1 MLNMIYARGQR
12 SRALF
17 FSILMVVIVFMAIL
31 GMAYSS
37 YEAKVK
43 LEPYSISAFSL
54 NGYSLQSIYIEVHS
68 SAPISLCITDTAGLD
83 ALYSGGKPLCYF
95 YRPSVTDVETLWRFP
110 SSGEFYIVLISWDK
124 GAEVWVSLRSGP
136 IVW

>member
-1 MLNMIYARGQR
+1 MFNVFYGKGRR

-17 FSILMVVIVFMAIL
+17 FSLLVVVIVSMVIL

-43 LEPYSISAFSL
+43 LEPYSASAFSL
-54 NGYSLQSIYIEVHS
+54 SGYLLQSVYIEVHS
-68 SAPISLCITDTAGLD
+68 SEPVSLCITDTAGLD
-83 ALYSGGKPLCYF
+83 AIYSGGQPICYF

-110 SSGEFYIVLISWDK
+110 TSGEFYLVLVSGER
-124 GAEVWVSLRSGP
+124 GAEVWISLRSGP